1 MPDGER
7 LPALTSSNGDGRLE
21 VLERENAQLRSA
33 LSSRIVIEQAKGV
46 LAERFRLDLD
56 QAFELLRRAARSNRM
71 PIHQLATSVTTAQ
84 GKTPAEIEGARLR
97 VAAAN
102 GAAAVGQ
109 FDEPS

>member
-1 MPDGER
+1 M
-7 LPALTSSNGDGRLE
+7 LTPSDEVGRSEL
-21 VLERENAQLRSA
+21 LERENVQLREA

-46 LAERFRLDLD
+46 LAERFRLDLE

-71 PIHQLATSVTTAQ
+71 SIHELAASVTTAE
-84 GKTPAEIEGARLR
+84 GKTPAEIERARLR
-97 VAAAN
+97 VASSN